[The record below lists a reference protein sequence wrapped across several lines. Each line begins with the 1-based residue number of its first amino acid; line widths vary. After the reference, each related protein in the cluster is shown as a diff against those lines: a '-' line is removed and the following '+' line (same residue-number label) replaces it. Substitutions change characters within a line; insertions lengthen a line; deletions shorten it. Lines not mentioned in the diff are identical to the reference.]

1 MDQLLTLLKQYLAN
15 SVVLASTAHGFHWN
29 VEGPLFSEYHELFGE
44 YYEDVDGSI
53 DTIAEWIR
61 AFDAQSPYTL
71 QQFIESQNVGDT
83 LTDSNSP
90 ILMTRTLLQINDKF
104 INDLKDMFN
113 VATQLEQQGLANFFA
128 DRMTAHQK
136 YGLKFRSSVK
146 QTIN

>member
-61 AFDAQSPYTL
+61 AFDTQSPYTL

-104 INDLKDMFN
+104 INDLKEMFN

-136 YGLKFRSSVK
+136 YGWKFKSSVK